1 MLKVFLSV
9 LLAVTQVFFVLIR
22 HAQDRARVGWAAMTA
37 SHTPLWVA
45 QDKGFLA
52 KQGLSVESI
61 FFSAGPPAMQALVAG
76 DLDIVV
82 TSAPNVVNP
91 RLGGADTVMILSI
104 IPTFIDHIVSTASIT
119 TTEQLRGKIG
129 SVNRFGSI
137 SEMGLRLSL
146 RRLGIDPEKDV
157 KIVPAGGNPERLAS
171 ISKGISQFTIMSEP
185 FVREAERLGL
195 RNLVSMAN
203 LKIPLHG
210 NGVVTREAIIKSKR
224 PMVAKFVRG
233 ITEAIYFIK
242 NDKEATK
249 AIIGKYT
256 RFTDPEGLERTYRN
270 HMAVLLDVPYAD
282 PVGIKTLLDDMAPR
296 NPKAAAAD
304 PKSFVDASF
313 VQEMEASGF
322 IKQLSRSDEA
332 MLPWQLTVLRR
343 SAGYCGFNWRD
354 WNRPHVGLSCPWL
367 PTVFSSSRILGRYPS
382 GYVGTGLC
390 RRDHVQQLLWPDR
403 LAQP

>member
-1 MLKVFLSV
+1 MLKVLLSLLLVVTSSFLCFDPV
-9 LLAVTQVFFVLIR
+9 I
-22 HAQDRARVGWAAMTA
+22 AQERVRVGWAAMTA

-185 FVREAERLGL
+185 FVREAGKTWAAQSGQHGQFEDPASRQRCGDAGGDHQEQKADG
-195 RNLVSMAN
+195 R
-203 LKIPLHG
+203 KICSRHH
-210 NGVVTREAIIKSKR
+210 
-224 PMVAKFVRG
+224 RG
-233 ITEAIYFIK
+233 
-242 NDKEATK
+242 D
-249 AIIGKYT
+249 
-256 RFTDPEGLERTYRN
+256 
-270 HMAVLLDVPYAD
+270 LLY
-282 PVGIKTLLDDMAPR
+282 
-296 NPKAAAAD
+296 
-304 PKSFVDASF
+304 
-313 VQEMEASGF
+313 
-322 IKQLSRSDEA
+322 
-332 MLPWQLTVLRR
+332 
-343 SAGYCGFNWRD
+343 
-354 WNRPHVGLSCPWL
+354 
-367 PTVFSSSRILGRYPS
+367 
-382 GYVGTGLC
+382 
-390 RRDHVQQLLWPDR
+390 
-403 LAQP
+403 